1 MKMNKKLLTVLTALV
16 ILGVAAGCNKKNDAA
31 LTETDTKQETMQV
44 EQQKEAAPAQTSVTA
59 AGMESYDYS
68 KILKGDFSEFAGTWV
83 KDDGQEVIHLRADGT
98 FTDGKKATVPKLNPY
113 GAYSWNADAMNDRD
127 GSPWLLFP
135 VGIDGYES
143 ANANDDYDS
152 RRGFVQTDKT
162 RVRLAMDGASSK
174 NWMYYYQDTSGTS
187 ETMGPPPDLPGR
199 WERVSGK
206 WQRAFNYEEILKGNL
221 LDFVGSCKNGRS
233 ESRLLRADGTFADG
247 QTASGFTRQNN
258 PKMASGGDFYMWGI
272 HASEGGGFAVALFPV
287 GVDVMGYEGIIPTD
301 KTKVRLTMGQD
312 LPSSNKEVFYQ
323 E

>member
-1 MKMNKKLLTVLTALV
+1 MKMNRKLLTVLAALV
-16 ILGVAAGCNKKNDAA
+16 ILGAAVGCNKKNDAA
-31 LTETDTKQETMQV
+31 LTETNDSQETTRQ
-44 EQQKEAAPAQTSVTA
+44 EQQGEAVSAQTSGTA
-59 AGMESYDYS
+59 AEKESYDYS
-68 KILKGDFSEFAGTWV
+68 KILKGDFSDFAGNWV
-83 KDDGQEVIHLRADGT
+83 NGENQIITLGADGT

-135 VGIDGYES
+135 VGIDGYDS
-143 ANANDDYDS
+143 ANANDEYDS

-162 RVRLAMDGASSK
+162 KVRLAMDGASSK
-174 NWMYYYQDTSGTS
+174 NWMYYYRDTSGTS

-233 ESRLLRADGTFADG
+233 ESRLLKSDGTFADG

-258 PKMASGGDFYMWGI
+258 PKQASGGDFYMWGVN
-272 HASEGGGFAVALFPV
+272 ADGGGFAVALFPV

-312 LPSSNKEVFYQ
+312 LPFSSAEVFYLDY
-323 E
+323 